1 MKRIIF
7 FIATALPSFLYAQAP
22 YSIKGK
28 IGSLNTP
35 AKAYLTY
42 TANNQAYA
50 DSVLLK
56 NGLFEFSGQIA
67 DITLATLVIDHKG
80 TGLKSY
86 NGEANDLVSI
96 FIQPGVT
103 AITSAD
109 SVINAHV
116 SGTKANEDYMRYK
129 AFTKPVIV
137 AAKALKAKYN
147 AASAEERAS
156 RDFNESLQ
164 NQIAG
169 LNKQIKE
176 LSDAFIAQNPDAYIG
191 LQSLKERLDA
201 ESYPDATYYRAQ
213 FSKFSPDIRATKAGQ
228 QLKERLDILA
238 AVMVGATAPEFIQPD
253 INGTPVKL
261 SSFRGKYVLVDFWAS
276 WCGPCRNE
284 NPNIVKVYN
293 SFKSKNFTILGVSLD
308 QPGKKDAWLKAI
320 HDDGLAW
327 TQVSDLKFWAND
339 AAKLYG
345 IRAIPQNF
353 LIDPNGKI
361 IARNVFG
368 DELEKKLTEIFGKI

>member
-7 FIATALPSFLYAQAP
+7 FIATALPSFLYAQAT

-28 IGSLNTP
+28 IGSLNIP

-42 TANNQAYA
+42 TVNNQAHT

-56 NGLFEFSGQIA
+56 GGLFEFSGQIA
-67 DITLATLVIDHKG
+67 DITLAALVIYHNG
-80 TGLKSY
+80 TGLKNQ
-86 NGEANDLVSI
+86 NGVNADLLNI
-96 FIQPGVT
+96 FIQQGVT
-103 AITSAD
+103 MITSAD
-109 SVINAHV
+109 SVINASV
-116 SGTKANEDYMRYK
+116 SGTKANEDYVRYK
-129 AFTKPVIV
+129 AFTKPVID
-137 AAKALKAKYN
+137 ATKALKAKYSN
-147 AASAEERAS
+147 ASAEEKTTQQ
-156 RDFNESLQ
+156 FNESLQ

-191 LQSLKERLDA
+191 LQLLKERLDA
-201 ESYPDATYYRAQ
+201 ESYPDLTYYQAQ
-213 FSKFSPDIRATKAGQ
+213 FSKFSKDIQETKIGLG
-228 QLKERLDILA
+228 LKDRLNILA
-238 AVMVGATAPEFIQPD
+238 AVMVGARAPEFIQPGT
-253 INGTPVKL
+253 NGTPVKL

-293 SFKSKNFTILGVSLD
+293 SFKSKNFTILGISLD
-308 QPGKKDAWLKAI
+308 QPGKKADWLKAI
-320 HDDGLAW
+320 HDDGLIW

-345 IRAIPQNF
+345 VRAIPQNF
-353 LIDPNGKI
+353 LIDPDGKI